1 MTSADSRDP
10 APVETSRP
18 SLSSTGQATFDL
30 GLRMGGLVL
39 AIVLVAL
46 LMFLLKPKSFNI
58 DVGIS
63 VLRAMSSVAIMSL
76 GLTLVIV
83 VGEID
88 LSFGAMYG
96 LGANSL
102 AVMWIVL
109 GIPSFAAGD
118 RERRAGWSV
127 QRRAGHGAADSFVH
141 RHARQLQSHLRR
153 FALDHQN
160 LD

>member
-96 LGANSL
+96 LRHVDN
-102 AVMWIVL
+102 
-109 GIPSFAAGD
+109 AGD
-118 RERRAGWSV
+118 PDLCRAASRDRHRSVGWPV
-127 QRRAGHGAADSFVH
+127 
-141 RHARQLQSHLRR
+141 
-153 FALDHQN
+153 
-160 LD
+160 

>member
-1 MTSADSRDP
+1 
-10 APVETSRP
+10 
-18 SLSSTGQATFDL
+18 
-30 GLRMGGLVL
+30 MGGLVL
-39 AIVLVAL
+39 AILLVAL
-46 LMFLLKPKSFNI
+46 FMFIVKPKSFNL
-58 DVGIS
+58 DVGVS

-109 GIPSFAAGD
+109 GIPIYAALPLAIGSGRWWASSTALSSPDCAFLRSSSRSAATTSSMAFRSGSQDLDLQSGLSAAGI
-118 RERRAGWSV
+118 G
-127 QRRAGHGAADSFVH
+127 DSRKTSSIFSL
-141 RHARQLQSHLRR
+141 A
-153 FALDHQN
+153 
-160 LD
+160 